1 MDRDGTGSR
10 SEDHRRLDGG
20 NAAHARAIANLTG
33 AIAAAPRRP
42 SSPGPSRTATS
53 IRSVRHAGTLS
64 RRDRGLA
71 PPLAPVARAGYRVS
85 RRHPLTEAALYNDD
99 ARPPIL
105 AVPKPHHVC
114 SICWA
119 AKSHPVSYL
128 CGDSHCYV
136 CVRLWL
142 EKQWTCP
149 DCSHEMSIVPFRHYG
164 EENSIEYDYPFW
176 KDNSRVS
183 YSFHGL
189 IFPPAPAPAPIILLD
204 IEDSP

>member
-20 NAAHARAIANLTG
+20 NVAHARVRGIRPRN
-33 AIAAAPRRP
+33 AAAPRRH
-42 SSPGPSRTATS
+42 SSPGPSRTVTS
-53 IRSVRHAGTLS
+53 IRSLR
-64 RRDRGLA
+64 
-71 PPLAPVARAGYRVS
+71 ARVIEWRVTT
-85 RRHPLTEAALYNDD
+85 PLTEAALYNDN
-99 ARPPIL
+99 ARPPVL

-128 CGDSHCYV
+128 CGHSHCYV
-136 CVRLWL
+136 CIRLWL

-149 DCSHEMSIVPFRHYG
+149 DCSHEMSIAPFRHYG

-189 IFPPAPAPAPIILLD
+189 IFPPAPAPGPIILLD